1 MKLIITGSG
10 GEGIKFLAKKLSDL
24 LLEKNYEVSLMISY
38 DAAMEGGEIYATLV
52 YSKEKI
58 ENPLVEKADLL
69 VELSKVKQEFEAE
82 EKITLD
88 QIPQDSFKRL
98 NENVLDFLIGKLNL

>member
-10 GEGIKFLAKKLSDL
+10 GQGVKFLAKQLADL

>member
-1 MKLIITGSG
+1 
-10 GEGIKFLAKKLSDL
+10 
-24 LLEKNYEVSLMISY
+24 
-38 DAAMEGGEIYATLV
+38 MEGGEIYATLV

-58 ENPLVEKADLL
+58 ENPLVEKADIL

-88 QIPQDSFKRL
+88 QISQDSSKRL
-98 NENVLDFLIGKLNL
+98 NENVLDFLVEKLNL